1 MVFLVVGDA
10 NADLSST
17 LARFPDEGDDV
28 PMTELG
34 YGSGGSGANVATAL
48 AKLGA
53 RARLVT
59 AVGSD
64 PGAAIAL
71 RAAREAG
78 VDLSFVETHP
88 TVATGTCVV
97 AISPSGERTFLSF
110 RGANAVVS
118 CPDFEAVFQ
127 DVVHLH
133 VAGHALLE
141 GEQWLTTL
149 ALMKEATRRDVP
161 LSIDIC
167 LPLVRAR
174 AEELFALAPRF
185 AVLFG
190 NQSEL
195 GELGGFAPNDH
206 GATPCEAAI
215 AALLGAGV
223 PLVVGKLGAE
233 GAVVAEGSTRTL
245 VPPFPA
251 DVRDTTGAGDGFVGA
266 FLYAWRRGA
275 TAEGAG
281 RLGNAAGAL
290 VVSRPGAAAS
300 LPGREELSC
309 LLSRHGSELHSS
321 LLANDNPTIGRAT

>member
-17 LARFPDEGDDV
+17 LARFPSEGDDV

-59 AVGSD
+59 AVGRD
-64 PGAAIAL
+64 PGADIAL

-78 VDLSFVETHP
+78 VDLAFVETHP
-88 TVATGTCVV
+88 TQATGHCFV

-110 RGANAVVS
+110 RGANAAVA
-118 CPDFEAVFQ
+118 CPDFAAVFQ

-141 GEQWLTTL
+141 GEQWMTTL
-149 ALMKEATRRDVP
+149 ALMEEANRREIP
-161 LSIDIC
+161 ISIDIC

-174 AEELFALAPRF
+174 PEELFALAPRF
-185 AVLFG
+185 AVFFG
-190 NQSEL
+190 NKSEL
-195 GELGGFAPNDH
+195 GALAPEDRL
-206 GATPCEAAI
+206 ATACEAAI
-215 AALLGAGV
+215 VALLAAGA
-223 PLVVGKLGAE
+223 PLVVGKLGGK
-233 GAVVAEGSTRTL
+233 GAVVAKGSTRTFL
-245 VPPFPA
+245 HA
-251 DVRDTTGAGDGFVGA
+251 YRARVRDTTGAGDGFVAA

-275 TAEGAG
+275 SLEDAC
-281 RLGNAAGAL
+281 RLGNAAGAHI
-290 VVSRPGAAAS
+290 VSRFGAATS
-300 LPGREELSC
+300 LPNQEDLVEVLAKHEAEL
-309 LLSRHGSELHSS
+309 
-321 LLANDNPTIGRAT
+321 AAFFTDDKPTIGRET

>member
-17 LARFPDEGDDV
+17 LVRFPDEGDDV
-28 PMTELG
+28 PMTSLG
-34 YGSGGSGANVATAL
+34 YSSGGSGANVATAL

-64 PGAAIAL
+64 PGAEIAL
-71 RAAREAG
+71 RAAKEAG
-78 VDLSFVETHP
+78 VDLSFVETHEA
-88 TVATGTCVV
+88 VATGHCVV
-97 AISPSGERTFLSF
+97 AISPGGERTFLSF

-118 CPDFEAVFQ
+118 CPDFAAVFQ

-141 GEQWLTTL
+141 GEQWTTTL
-149 ALMKEATRRDVP
+149 ALMEEALRREIP
-161 LSIDIC
+161 ISLDIC

-174 AEELFALAPRF
+174 AAELFALAPQF
-185 AVLFG
+185 SVLFG

-195 GELGGFAPNDH
+195 GALGGFAPENPI
-206 GATPCEAAI
+206 ATSCEAAI
-215 AALLGAGV
+215 AELLAAGV
-223 PLVVGKLGAE
+223 PLVVGKLGAQ
-233 GAVVAEGSTRTL
+233 GAVVAEGPARTFL
-245 VPPFPA
+245 PSFPA
-251 DVRDTTGAGDGFVGA
+251 DVRDTTGAGDGFVAA

-275 TAEGAG
+275 SVANAG

-290 VVSRPGAAAS
+290 VVSRLGAATS
-300 LPGREELSC
+300 LPGREELSL
-309 LLSRHGSELHSS
+309 LLSGHGIELESF
-321 LLANDNPTIGRAT
+321 LFANKNPTIGRET

>member
-10 NADLSST
+10 NADISST

-28 PMTELG
+28 PMTSLG

-59 AVGSD
+59 AVGND
-64 PGAAIAL
+64 PGAEIAL

-78 VDLSFVETHP
+78 VDLSFVETHQA
-88 TVATGTCVV
+88 VATGHCVV
-97 AISPSGERTFLSF
+97 AISPGGERTFLSF
-110 RGANAVVS
+110 RGANAAVS
-118 CPDFEAVFQ
+118 CPDLAAVFQ

-133 VAGHALLE
+133 VAGHALL
-141 GEQWLTTL
+141 GGAQGTTTL
-149 ALMKEATRRDVP
+149 ALMAEANRREIP
-161 LSIDIC
+161 ISLDIC

-174 AEELFALAPRF
+174 AAELFALAPRF
-185 AVLFG
+185 SVLFG

-195 GELGGFAPNDH
+195 GALA
-206 GATPCEAAI
+206 ASCEAAI
-215 AALLGAGV
+215 AELLAAGV

-233 GAVVAEGSTRTL
+233 GAVVAEGPARTFL
-245 VPPFPA
+245 PPFPA
-251 DVRDTTGAGDGFVGA
+251 DVRDTTGAGDGFVAA

-275 TAEGAG
+275 STANAG

-290 VVSRPGAAAS
+290 VVSRLGAATS
-300 LPGREELSC
+300 LPGQEELSH
-309 LLSRHGSELHSS
+309 LLSGHGIELDSF
-321 LLANDNPTIGRAT
+321 LFANENPTIGRET